1 MGDSLDDSEMP
12 KLEFSAFNEKGD
24 QVALV
29 DEQGVI
35 TVNSTQSAVHLYNIS
50 HSGNH
55 FKDVSL
61 VKYINS

>member
-1 MGDSLDDSEMP
+1 MP
-12 KLEFSAFNEKGD
+12 KLQFTAFNEKGD

-61 VKYINS
+61 LKYINS

>member
-1 MGDSLDDSEMP
+1 MP
-12 KLEFSAFNEKGD
+12 KLEFTAFNDKGD

-29 DEQGVI
+29 DELGVI
-35 TVNSTQSAVHLYNIS
+35 TVNSTHSAVHLYNIS
-50 HSGNH
+50 HSGNL

>member
-1 MGDSLDDSEMP
+1 MP
-12 KLEFSAFNEKGD
+12 KLQFTAFNEKGD
-24 QVALV
+24 HVALV

-61 VKYINS
+61 LKYINS

>member
-1 MGDSLDDSEMP
+1 MP
-12 KLEFSAFNEKGD
+12 KLQFTAFNEKGD
-24 QVALV
+24 HVALV

-61 VKYINS
+61 IKYINS